1 MYINTSHTPDK
12 KNSYLTK
19 FNKKRIQTT
28 DKENKIQNLSNL
40 SNLSTNDDCKSYCD
54 NVDYY
59 RHENQELKKL
69 VFQLKFEM
77 QSVYKFYRKSQLESC
92 LIEQKHNLKSVVQKY
107 QSFIDEM
114 MTQKNQVS
122 AECDDWKQKCEQ
134 QQQIIE
140 QQRLQIYNQSYII
153 QQNLLTIQNI
163 QQEFQ
168 QESIQNQMEVQQIMN
183 LKDQTI
189 DELHQIIQ
197 HHQQQ
202 QQ

>member
-1 MYINTSHTPDK
+1 MFINTTHTPDK
-12 KNSYLTK
+12 KNSYLNK

-28 DKENKIQNLSNL
+28 DKENKVQNL

-54 NVDYY
+54 SVDYF

-77 QSVYKFYRKSQLESC
+77 KSQLESC

-107 QSFIDEM
+107 KSFIDEM
-114 MTQKNQVS
+114 TTQKNQVS
-122 AECDDWKQKCEQ
+122 SECDNWKQKYEQ

-140 QQRLQIYNQSYII
+140 QQRLQIYNQSQII
-153 QQNLLTIQNI
+153 QQNLSTIQNI
-163 QQEFQ
+163 QQEYQ
-168 QESIQNQMEVQQIMN
+168 QELIQNQMDVQQIMY

-189 DELHQIIQ
+189 YELQQIIQ
-197 HHQQQ
+197 QQNQQQ
-202 QQ
+202 Q

>member
-1 MYINTSHTPDK
+1 MYINTTHTPDK
-12 KNSYLTK
+12 KNSYLNK

-28 DKENKIQNLSNL
+28 DKENKVQNL

-54 NVDYY
+54 SVDYY
-59 RHENQELKKL
+59 RQENHELKKL

-77 QSVYKFYRKSQLESC
+77 KSQLESC

-107 QSFIDEM
+107 KSFIDELM
-114 MTQKNQVS
+114 IQKNQVS
-122 AECDDWKQKCEQ
+122 SECDEWKQKCEQ

-140 QQRLQIYNQSYII
+140 QQRQQIYNQSQVI
-153 QQNLLTIQNI
+153 QQNLFTIQNI

-168 QESIQNQMEVQQIMN
+168 QELMQNQMEVQQIMN

-189 DELHQIIQ
+189 DELNQIIQ
-197 HHQQQ
+197 QQQ
-202 QQ
+202 LL